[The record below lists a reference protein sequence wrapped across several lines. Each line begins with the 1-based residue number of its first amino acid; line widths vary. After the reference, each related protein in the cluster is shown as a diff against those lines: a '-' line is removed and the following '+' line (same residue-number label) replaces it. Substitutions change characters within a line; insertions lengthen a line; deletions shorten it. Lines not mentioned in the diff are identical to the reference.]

1 MALAKNVN
9 SYATVI
15 EADAY
20 FADRLDADAWTSA
33 DATTKANA
41 LVTATGQLDQ
51 MSWVGV
57 AVSDSQKLAFPRA
70 LSYYEPKLGGQLSIT
85 GTPDRILN
93 ATYELALHLLANEGV
108 LDSGSSVTLLTVD
121 TIRLDTILS
130 AEKIPGIVRALTK
143 PLLKSNGAKMWWS
156 AN

>member
-33 DATTKANA
+33 DATAKAKA

-57 AVSDSQKLAFPRA
+57 AVSDSQKLAFPRV
-70 LSYYEPKLGGQLSIT
+70 LQYYEPKLGVTVGIS
-85 GTPDRILN
+85 GTPDRVIL
-93 ATYELALHLLANEGV
+93 ALYELALHFLSNEGV
-108 LDSGSSVTLLTVD
+108 LESNGGVSSLTVD
-121 TIRLDTILS
+121 TIRLDMITTT
-130 AEKIPGIVRALTK
+130 EKVPSTVRTLVK
-143 PLLKSNGAKMWWS
+143 PLLRNGGANTWWR

>member
-33 DATTKANA
+33 DATIKAKA
-41 LVTATGQLDQ
+41 LVTASGQLDQ

-57 AVSDSQKLAFPRA
+57 AVSSTQKLAFPRA
-70 LSYYEPKLGGQLSIT
+70 LSYFEPKLGQTVSIS
-85 GTPDRILN
+85 GIPDRVLT
-93 ATYELALHLLANEGV
+93 ALYELALHMVSNEGL
-108 LDSGSSVTLLTVD
+108 LDSVSSVQSLSID
-121 TIRLDTILS
+121 TIRLDTIQQV
-130 AEKIPGIVRALTK
+130 ERIPTTVRMLVK
-143 PLLKSNGAKMWWS
+143 PLLINSGNTSWWR